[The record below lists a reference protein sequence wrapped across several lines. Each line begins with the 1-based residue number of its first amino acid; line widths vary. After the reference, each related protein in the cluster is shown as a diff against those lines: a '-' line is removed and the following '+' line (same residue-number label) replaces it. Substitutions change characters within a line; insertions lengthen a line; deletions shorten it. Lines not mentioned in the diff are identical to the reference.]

1 VLQRATLAEKEVS
14 ALKEQLGTPGT
25 ADNNNKTPSSSS
37 SSSNM
42 PAKHSSDA
50 SEGNPGHGE
59 SGNRPGPEEIAAK
72 EKEVSTLKFK
82 NFVSMLKKSKRL

>member
-1 VLQRATLAEKEVS
+1 MQRATLAEKEVS
-14 ALKEQLGTPGT
+14 ALKEQLGTQG
-25 ADNNNKTPSSSS
+25 DNNNKTPSSSS

-42 PAKHSSDA
+42 PAKHSNDA

-72 EKEVSTLKFK
+72 EKEVSTNNAKLQQNFFFK
-82 NFVSMLKKSKRL
+82 